1 MTAGEGY
8 RHTQFGN
15 FHHLFYVLALV
26 TFGAAFALREHP
38 AAIGLLIGTIIFL
51 FAGAFARQLTIRDDG
66 DSLILEFGLT
76 TLFRKR
82 FRYTDITS
90 VEPGRTKVIDGWGIH
105 YIIGRGWTYNIW
117 GFDCVKLTLGK
128 KVVRIGTDDVA
139 VLTEFLQKKIGQ

>member
-1 MTAGEGY
+1 MTASEGY

-15 FHHLFYVLALV
+15 LHYLFYVLALV
-26 TFGAAFALREHP
+26 GFGAAVSLRGHP
-38 AAIGLLIGTIIFL
+38 AGIGLLIGTIVIL
-51 FAGAFARQLTIRDDG
+51 FAGAFVRQLTIRDGG
-66 DSLILEFGLT
+66 DDLILEFGLT

-82 FRYTDITS
+82 FRYADITS

-139 VLTEFLQKKIGQ
+139 GLTALLQKKIGR